1 MTNLKDY
8 LNYLKSL
15 IRIIISTTL
24 LFILLSPKLFSQSE
38 ELIITEEKADTVF
51 IMQKSPWGAVL
62 RSAVIPGW
70 GQLYN
75 ESYWKV
81 PVVWGFAGWFVY
93 NWIDTNDKYILNR
106 DLTANTSDPV
116 LERRFRNLRDFY
128 RDQRDN
134 FAIYLALTYLLN
146 LVDAYV
152 DAHLF
157 DFTVSEDFLT
167 KSPQLNLRI
176 NF

>member
-1 MTNLKDY
+1 MTNLKDC
-8 LNYLKSL
+8 LNYLKSS
-15 IRIIISTTL
+15 IRIITSTIVL
-24 LFILLSPKLFSQSE
+24 LILLSTKLYSQSE
-38 ELIITEEKADTVF
+38 ELITAQEKTDTVF

-62 RSAVIPGW
+62 RSVVIPGW
-70 GQLYN
+70 GQFYN

-81 PVVWGFAGWFVY
+81 PVIWGFAGWFVY
-93 NWIDTNDKYILNR
+93 NWIDTNNKYVLNR
-106 DLTANTSDPV
+106 DLTVITTDPF
-116 LERRFRNLRDFY
+116 LENRYRNLRDFY

>member
-1 MTNLKDY
+1 M
-8 LNYLKSL
+8 NYSKSL
-15 IRIIISTTL
+15 TRIIIST
-24 LFILLSPKLFSQSE
+24 ILLIVLLSSHLFAQEE
-38 ELIITEEKADTVF
+38 ELIIREEKTDSVF
-51 IMQKSPWGAVL
+51 VMQKSPWGAVL

-70 GQLYN
+70 GQFYN
-75 ESYWKV
+75 ESYWKI
-81 PVVWGFAGWFVY
+81 PIVWGFAGWFVY
-93 NWIDTNDKYILNR
+93 NWIDTNDKYLNNR
-106 DLTANTSDPV
+106 DLFIETEENIY
-116 LERRFRNLRDFY
+116 LRRRDFY

-157 DFTVSEDFLT
+157 DFTVTEDYLT
-167 KSPQLNLRI
+167 RSPQINVRI

>member
-1 MTNLKDY
+1 MMNLKDY
-8 LNYLKSL
+8 LNSSKSL
-15 IRIIISTTL
+15 TRVIVSISVTIL
-24 LFILLSPKLFSQSE
+24 LFSAELFPQNDV
-38 ELIITEEKADTVF
+38 LIIEEEHTDTVYV
-51 IMQKSPWGAVL
+51 MQKSPWGAVL
-62 RSAVIPGW
+62 RSAIIPGW

-75 ESYWKV
+75 ESYWKI

-93 NWIDTNDKYILNR
+93 NWVDTNNEYIKNR
-106 DLTANTSDPV
+106 DLFITTSENIY
-116 LERRFRNLRDFY
+116 LRRRDFY

-134 FAIYLALTYLLN
+134 FAIYLALTYFLN

-157 DFTVSEDFLT
+157 DFSVSEDFLT
-167 KSPQLNLRI
+167 RTPQLNIRI

>member
-1 MTNLKDY
+1 MKSLKDY

-15 IRIIISTTL
+15 IKIITS
-24 LFILLSPKLFSQSE
+24 LS
-38 ELIITEEKADTVF
+38 LIIFFLSTEIPAQEEKLIIEEEEVTDTIFV
-51 IMQKSPWGAVL
+51 MQKSPWGAVL
-62 RSAVIPGW
+62 RSAILPGL
-70 GQLYN
+70 GQFYN
-75 ESYWKV
+75 ESYWKI
-81 PVVWGFAGWFVY
+81 PVIWGFAGWFIY
-93 NWIDTNDKYILNR
+93 NWVDTNDKYTANR
-106 DLTANTSDPV
+106 DLFLQTDQQIYR
-116 LERRFRNLRDFY
+116 LRRDFY

-157 DFTVSEDFLT
+157 DFTVTEDLLLGT
-167 KSPQLNLRI
+167 PQLKVRV

>member
-1 MTNLKDY
+1 MMNLKDY
-8 LNYLKSL
+8 LNYLKSST
-15 IRIIISTTL
+15 RIIISTII
-24 LFILLSPKLFSQSE
+24 LFTILSSKLFPQSD
-38 ELIITEEKADTVF
+38 ELLIAEEKADTVF

-70 GQLYN
+70 GQFYN
-75 ESYWKV
+75 ESYWKI

-93 NWIDTNDKYILNR
+93 NWIDTNDEYLKNR
-106 DLTANTSDPV
+106 SLYVSTNENIY
-116 LERRFRNLRDFY
+116 LRRRDFY

-146 LVDAYV
+146 LIDAYV

-157 DFTVSEDFLT
+157 DFTVREDYLT
-167 KSPQLNLRI
+167 NTPQLNIRL

>member
-1 MTNLKDY
+1 MNLKDY
-8 LNYLKSL
+8 SNYLKSL
-15 IRIIISTTL
+15 IKTIISVILIGIILPLNLYPQDKDTL
-24 LFILLSPKLFSQSE
+24 STP
-38 ELIITEEKADTVF
+38 EKTDTVF

-70 GQLYN
+70 GQFYN
-75 ESYWKV
+75 ETYWKI
-81 PVVWGFAGWFVY
+81 PVVWGFAGWFIY
-93 NWIDTNDKYILNR
+93 NWINTNDKYITNR
-106 DLTANTSDPV
+106 DIYIQTD
-116 LERRFRNLRDFY
+116 EDIYRRRRDFF

-134 FAIYLALTYLLN
+134 FAIYMALTYLLN

-167 KSPQLNLRI
+167 RNPQLNIRF

>member
-1 MTNLKDY
+1 MNLKDY
-8 LNYLKSL
+8 SNYLKSL
-15 IRIIISTTL
+15 IKIIISA
-24 LFILLSPKLFSQSE
+24 ILIS
-38 ELIITEEKADTVF
+38 IILPLNLYPQDKDTISTPEKTDTVF

-75 ESYWKV
+75 ESYWKI
-81 PVVWGFAGWFVY
+81 PVIWGFAGWFIY
-93 NWIDTNDKYILNR
+93 NWINTNDKYITNQ
-106 DLTANTSDPV
+106 DFYIQTNEDIY
-116 LERRFRNLRDFY
+116 RRRRDFY

-134 FAIYLALTYLLN
+134 FAIYMALTYLLN

-167 KSPQLNLRI
+167 RNPQLNIRF

>member
-1 MTNLKDY
+1 MMNLTDY
-8 LNYLKSL
+8 SNYSKSL
-15 IRIIISTTL
+15 TRLIISTAI
-24 LFILLSPKLFSQSE
+24 LFIILTSDLFSQDE
-38 ELIITEEKADTVF
+38 EMIIKEEKTDTVF
-51 IMQKSPWGAVL
+51 VMQKSPWGAVL

-81 PVVWGFAGWFVY
+81 PVVWGVAGWFVY
-93 NWIDTNDKYILNR
+93 NWIDTNNEYIKYR
-106 DLTANTSDPV
+106 DLYIESDQGIY
-116 LERRFRNLRDFY
+116 LSRRDFY
-128 RDQRDN
+128 RDQRDY
-134 FAIYLALTYLLN
+134 FAIYLTLTYLLN

-167 KSPQLNLRI
+167 RTPQLNIRL

>member
-1 MTNLKDY
+1 MIK
-8 LNYLKSL
+8 
-15 IRIIISTTL
+15 IIISTILISIILPLHLYPQDKDTL
-24 LFILLSPKLFSQSE
+24 STP
-38 ELIITEEKADTVF
+38 EKTDTVF

-70 GQLYN
+70 GQFYN
-75 ESYWKV
+75 ESYWKI
-81 PVVWGFAGWFVY
+81 PVVWGFAGWFIY
-93 NWIDTNDKYILNR
+93 NWINTNDNYVENQDIYLNTNE
-106 DLTANTSDPV
+106 DIY
-116 LERRFRNLRDFY
+116 RRRRDFY

-157 DFTVSEDFLT
+157 DFTVSEDYLT
-167 KSPQLNLRI
+167 RSPQLNIRF

>member
-1 MTNLKDY
+1 MMNLTDY
-8 LNYLKSL
+8 SNYSKSL
-15 IRIIISTTL
+15 TRLIISTAI
-24 LFILLSPKLFSQSE
+24 LFIILTSDLFSQDE
-38 ELIITEEKADTVF
+38 EMIIKEEKTDTVF
-51 IMQKSPWGAVL
+51 VMQKSPWGAVL

-75 ESYWKV
+75 ESYWKI
-81 PVVWGFAGWFVY
+81 PVVWGVAGWFAY
-93 NWIDTNDKYILNR
+93 NWIDQNDKYNLNR
-106 DLTANTSDPV
+106 NLELSTEDPI
-116 LERRFRNLRDFY
+116 LKQRYLSKRDFY
-128 RDQRDN
+128 RDQRDY
-134 FAIYLALTYLLN
+134 FAIYLTLTYLLN

-167 KSPQLNLRI
+167 RTPQLNIRL

>member
-1 MTNLKDY
+1 MNLKDY
-8 LNYLKSL
+8 SNYSKSL
-15 IRIIISTTL
+15 IRIIISTFI
-24 LFILLSPKLFSQSE
+24 LFIFLTSNLFSQSE
-38 ELIITEEKADTVF
+38 ELLIKEEKTDTVF

-75 ESYWKV
+75 ESYWKI

-93 NWIDTNDKYILNR
+93 NWIDTNDKYIKSR
-106 DLTANTSDPV
+106 DLYIETDQRIY
-116 LERRFRNLRDFY
+116 LLRRDFY

-134 FAIYLALTYLLN
+134 FAVYLVLTYLLN

-157 DFTVSEDFLT
+157 DFTVSEEYLT
-167 KSPQLNLRI
+167 RTPQLNIRI

>member
-1 MTNLKDY
+1 MNLKDY
-8 LNYLKSL
+8 SNYSKSL
-15 IRIIISTTL
+15 TKIIISTIL
-24 LFILLSPKLFSQSE
+24 LFIILSSKIFSQNDELRISE
-38 ELIITEEKADTVF
+38 EKTDTVF

-62 RSAVIPGW
+62 RSALIPGW
-70 GQLYN
+70 GQFYN
-75 ESYWKV
+75 ESYWKI
-81 PVVWGFAGWFVY
+81 PVVWGFAGWFIY
-93 NWIDTNDKYILNR
+93 NWIDTNNKYEKNR
-106 DLTANTSDPV
+106 DLYIETDSRIY
-116 LERRFRNLRDFY
+116 LIRRDFY

-157 DFTVSEDFLT
+157 DFSVSEDYLT
-167 KSPQLNLRI
+167 RMPQFNIRI

>member
-1 MTNLKDY
+1 MNLKDY
-8 LNYLKSL
+8 SNYLKSL
-15 IRIIISTTL
+15 IKIIISTILISIILPLNLYPQDKDTL
-24 LFILLSPKLFSQSE
+24 STP
-38 ELIITEEKADTVF
+38 EKTDTVF

-70 GQLYN
+70 GQFYN
-75 ESYWKV
+75 ESYWKI
-81 PVVWGFAGWFVY
+81 PVVWGFAGWFIY
-93 NWIDTNDKYILNR
+93 NWINTNDKYITNR
-106 DLTANTSDPV
+106 DIYIQTD
-116 LERRFRNLRDFY
+116 EDIYRRRRDFY

-157 DFTVSEDFLT
+157 DFTVSEDYLT
-167 KSPQLNLRI
+167 RSPQLNIRF

>member
-1 MTNLKDY
+1 MNLKDY
-8 LNYLKSL
+8 SNYSKSL
-15 IRIIISTTL
+15 IRIIISTVI
-24 LFILLSPKLFSQSE
+24 LFIFLTSNLFSQSE
-38 ELIITEEKADTVF
+38 ELLIKEEKTDTVF
-51 IMQKSPWGAVL
+51 VMQKSPWGAVL

-75 ESYWKV
+75 ESYWKI
-81 PVVWGFAGWFVY
+81 PLVWGFAGWFVY
-93 NWIDTNDKYILNR
+93 NWIDTNDEYTKNR
-106 DLTANTSDPV
+106 DLYIETDQRIY
-116 LERRFRNLRDFY
+116 LLKRDFY

-134 FAIYLALTYLLN
+134 FAIYLVLTYLLN

-157 DFTVSEDFLT
+157 DFTVSEEYLT
-167 KSPQLNLRI
+167 RTPQLNIRI

>member
-1 MTNLKDY
+1 MNLKDY
-8 LNYLKSL
+8 SNYLKSL
-15 IRIIISTTL
+15 IKTIISVILIGIILPLNLYPQDKDTL
-24 LFILLSPKLFSQSE
+24 STP
-38 ELIITEEKADTVF
+38 EKTDTVF

-70 GQLYN
+70 GQFYN
-75 ESYWKV
+75 ESYWKI
-81 PVVWGFAGWFVY
+81 PVVWGFAGWFIY
-93 NWIDTNDKYILNR
+93 NWINTNDKYITNR
-106 DLTANTSDPV
+106 DIYIQTD
-116 LERRFRNLRDFY
+116 EDIYRRRRDFF

-157 DFTVSEDFLT
+157 DFTVSEDYLT
-167 KSPQLNLRI
+167 RNPQLNIRF

>member
-1 MTNLKDY
+1 MMNLKDY
-8 LNYLKSL
+8 LNYLKSST
-15 IRIIISTTL
+15 RIIISTIIL
-24 LFILLSPKLFSQSE
+24 IILLSSNLLPQSDE
-38 ELIITEEKADTVF
+38 FIITEEKTDTAF
-51 IMQKSPWGAVL
+51 TMKKSPLGAVL

-70 GQLYN
+70 GQFYN
-75 ESYWKV
+75 ESYWKI

-93 NWIDTNDKYILNR
+93 NWMDTNDEYKKNSNLFI
-106 DLTANTSDPV
+106 NTGENIY
-116 LERRFRNLRDFY
+116 LRRRDFY

-157 DFTVSEDFLT
+157 DFTVTEDYLLRT
-167 KSPQLNLRI
+167 PQLNIRVS
-176 NF
+176 F

>member
-1 MTNLKDY
+1 MMNLTDY
-8 LNYLKSL
+8 SNYSKSL
-15 IRIIISTTL
+15 TRLTISIAI
-24 LFILLSPKLFSQSE
+24 LFVILTSELFSQDE
-38 ELIITEEKADTVF
+38 EMIIKEERTDTVF
-51 IMQKSPWGAVL
+51 VMQKSPLGAVL

-81 PVVWGFAGWFVY
+81 PVVWGVAGWFIY
-93 NWIDTNDKYILNR
+93 NWIDTNNEYIKYR
-106 DLTANTSDPV
+106 DLYIESDQGIY
-116 LERRFRNLRDFY
+116 LSRRDFY
-128 RDQRDN
+128 RDQRDY
-134 FAIYLALTYLLN
+134 FAIYLTLTYLLN

-167 KSPQLNLRI
+167 RTPQLNIRF

>member
-1 MTNLKDY
+1 MNLKDY
-8 LNYLKSL
+8 SNYSKSL
-15 IRIIISTTL
+15 IRIIISTVI
-24 LFILLSPKLFSQSE
+24 LFIFLTSNLFSQSE
-38 ELIITEEKADTVF
+38 ELLIKEEKTDTVF

-75 ESYWKV
+75 ESYWKI

-93 NWIDTNDKYILNR
+93 NWIDTNDEYTKNR
-106 DLTANTSDPV
+106 DLYIETDQRIY
-116 LERRFRNLRDFY
+116 LLKRDFY

-134 FAIYLALTYLLN
+134 FAIYLVLTYLLN

-157 DFTVSEDFLT
+157 DFTVSEEYLT
-167 KSPQLNLRI
+167 RTPQLNIRI

>member
-1 MTNLKDY
+1 MMNLTDY
-8 LNYLKSL
+8 SNYSKSL
-15 IRIIISTTL
+15 TRLIISTAI
-24 LFILLSPKLFSQSE
+24 LFIILTSDLFSQDE
-38 ELIITEEKADTVF
+38 EMIIKEEKTDTVF
-51 IMQKSPWGAVL
+51 VMQKSPWGAVL

-81 PVVWGFAGWFVY
+81 PVVWGVAGWFIY
-93 NWIDTNDKYILNR
+93 NWIDTNNEYIKYR
-106 DLTANTSDPV
+106 DLYIESDQGIY
-116 LERRFRNLRDFY
+116 LSRRDFY
-128 RDQRDN
+128 RDQRDY
-134 FAIYLALTYLLN
+134 FAIYLTLTYLLN

-167 KSPQLNLRI
+167 RTPKI
-176 NF
+176 NIRFNF